1 MIILCFSDF
10 DTDFDTKLPNRQL
23 KQIVKSMKKGFS
35 GARMNTL
42 RKNLHALVRPQ
53 ILKARRFRKLE
64 DGRYEIS
71 NSDCKDSVKLTL
83 GTDITCDDLMP
94 LKIKKSDILR
104 EIKKIPVNKENVRME
119 NAIKKYMKKNF

>member
-1 MIILCFSDF
+1 
-10 DTDFDTKLPNRQL
+10 
-23 KQIVKSMKKGFS
+23 MKKGFS
-35 GARMNTL
+35 GASMNTL